1 LSFAT
6 AVVSKPSTD
15 FIRAANSAQ
24 AAVYSI
30 SQTNSDKP
38 GELEK
43 VEVKRKIVGL
53 ATPLRKGVR
62 GNGTGD
68 EAEKLG
74 RRPRKS
80 KVGLY
85 FTAENDPELP
95 LRAALKL
102 VDM

>member
-6 AVVSKPSTD
+6 AVASKPSTD

-43 VEVKRKIVGL
+43 AEVKRKIVGL

-62 GNGTGD
+62 GNGTG
-68 EAEKLG
+68 AELERPG

-85 FTAENDPELP
+85 FNAENDPELP